1 MGDGENIFEIL
12 AFYVKSHKNKQM
24 EPYSLTWGL

>member
-24 EPYSLTWGL
+24 EPYSLT